1 MTFFAIYIFDFFIF
15 ARVNF
20 LKYPTM
26 KIGLVNCISL
36 VSFDETS
43 LESGVGGAQT
53 YVICL
58 SKALADMGHE
68 VTVVCQC
75 FSEHTADGVRWIPL
89 SNIFSVDIDYS
100 VSRLWRL
107 GFEAVIVSRP
117 EYNVLNAVLR
127 SGIPSYL
134 VFHGLNEGLC
144 IDGGDMLR
152 HPGVRGVVT
161 LTSWHAEYM
170 KGLFG
175 LESSAVAVIPNGISP
190 DDFIGMDEP
199 HPVDHSILWSSEP
212 QRGLDILCAL
222 GTKIRKHIHDFGIY
236 VSSPSYCANLP
247 ENDSYVYLGH
257 LSKSS
262 LYGQMHKH
270 AVWFY
275 PSVFRETFCIT
286 ALEACMSGNMPV
298 LPVRYGPSDIFAPFA
313 DIIGMKYNF
322 EDNWQEASEEA
333 VEIICRNI
341 LDYDAPHNCE
351 LRKSIRDFII
361 CNFTWKKVV
370 AMYSELLAECNS

>member
-222 GTKIRKHIHDFGIY
+222 GTKIRKHI
-236 VSSPSYCANLP
+236 V
-247 ENDSYVYLGH
+247 NDI
-257 LSKSS
+257 
-262 LYGQMHKH
+262 
-270 AVWFY
+270 
-275 PSVFRETFCIT
+275 C
-286 ALEACMSGNMPV
+286 
-298 LPVRYGPSDIFAPFA
+298 
-313 DIIGMKYNF
+313 
-322 EDNWQEASEEA
+322 QEAQMNIS
-333 VEIICRNI
+333 ICVT
-341 LDYDAPHNCE
+341 DY
-351 LRKSIRDFII
+351 
-361 CNFTWKKVV
+361 
-370 AMYSELLAECNS
+370 